1 MPMPINQYSGKI
13 RSRIGLASLIVII
26 RRRLKTKLRHVH
38 AGELQTPLTPPLTAA
53 SKSCHGH
60 DRRLPVSQVSQV
72 QQQQQQQQQLRLLSL
87 SRHTNRSY
95 SYKIQ
100 DTDTN
105 PLRDTHFWCQHA
117 TLPEKRQRF
126 MQLFPISGPLQQQ
139 LRIVNAKN
147 PEGSFH
153 IYSAKLKLSFL
164 FLWLAWGNCLSI
176 SRIILNFAKCTRRI
190 CHLHTWLRLHW
201 THCLGHSVSQ
211 FPSAFL

>member
-1 MPMPINQYSGKI
+1 MQVSCKHP
-13 RSRIGLASLIVII
+13 
-26 RRRLKTKLRHVH
+26 
-38 AGELQTPLTPPLTAA
+38 PPLPHAPPTGA

-72 QQQQQQQQQLRLLSL
+72 IQQQQQQQLRLLSL

-117 TLPEKRQRF
+117 TLPEKRQGF

-153 IYSAKLKLSFL
+153 IIYSYILPSWSFL
-164 FLWLAWGNCLSI
+164 SSFYGLPGGIAYRFRASYLIFRNALGAFVI
-176 SRIILNFAKCTRRI
+176 ST
-190 CHLHTWLRLHW
+190 
-201 THCLGHSVSQ
+201 LG
-211 FPSAFL
+211 